1 MKKTFGLGPS
11 GTLMGEGTPKICIP
25 IVAET
30 VEEIRKKAEE
40 ISLLPAE
47 VVEWRADFYE
57 DIFVEGKLEEIL
69 SMLPCDSEK
78 SGASL
83 YIPQCGRGRTPD
95 GGKRNLLSA
104 E

>member
-25 IVAET
+25 IVAER

-40 ISLLPAE
+40 ISLFPAE
-47 VVEWRADFYE
+47 VVEWRADFSE
-57 DIFVEGKLEEIL
+57 SHKAGRDPFHA
-69 SMLPCDSEK
+69 SCDSEK

>member
-40 ISLLPAE
+40 ISLLPADPFH
-47 VVEWRADFYE
+47 A
-57 DIFVEGKLEEIL
+57 
-69 SMLPCDSEK
+69 SCDSEK